1 MKHKIRIKFA
11 RSEVCFNVS
20 GHKRQLIISP
30 LGKETIVHDKKTIS
44 EKSNPLAQTSNHY
57 FKVSE
62 DGEMSSYEMVFK
74 TKFSGVIEYSVKR
87 NNVLVKKGTLTTFTG
102 GVIRILFFC
111 IGLALFL
118 PTILL
123 IFFPLHREI
132 FVRLYNPSQL
142 LLGYLDVGINFLF
155 SIAFFGFALDL
166 KRVLL
171 RNLRFVTTVLWI
183 RVGGM
188 IFGSLPLIFRYLEEG
203 IILSDIW
210 VIALRLGFIWV
221 FWFLL
226 NNCEALA
233 QEFKSQSS

>member
-1 MKHKIRIKFA
+1 
-11 RSEVCFNVS
+11 
-20 GHKRQLIISP
+20 

-62 DGEMSSYEMVFK
+62 DGEMSSYEVVFK
-74 TKFSGVIEYSVKR
+74 TQFSGVIEYSVKR
-87 NNVLVKKGTLTTFTG
+87 NNVLVKKGTLTTLTG
-102 GVIRILFFC
+102 GVIRIFFFC

-118 PTILL
+118 NT
-123 IFFPLHREI
+123 I
-132 FVRLYNPSQL
+132 FVIFIPQFREVYFHSL
-142 LLGYLDVGINFLF
+142 LSYLNVGIEFLF
-155 SIAFFGFALDL
+155 SIAFLGFAISL

-183 RVGGM
+183 RVGVM
-188 IFGSLPLIFRYLEEG
+188 IFGSLPLIFRYLQEG
-203 IILSDIW
+203 IILSDIL
-210 VIALRLGFIWV
+210 VIALRLGSIWL

-226 NNCEALA
+226 KNCEALA